1 MGMFRY
7 AVRRG
12 ASASL
17 RQFRVPAR
25 RVPFRARMPRKP
37 SSRCNRACPRRS
49 FSRRDA
55 TAPRQTEKWRTQM
68 RYDFSSV
75 DETESY
81 ITVPPGLYSCKITEV
96 RPGFARDG
104 SERWTFRLEVLDGE
118 YAGRMAAWDSLTW
131 SDRGVLR
138 VKMVLRAFG
147 FDVSGELDIAPGDLY
162 DVRVIAPSIT
172 SARTA

>member
-1 MGMFRY
+1 MH
-7 AVRRG
+7 
-12 ASASL
+12 
-17 RQFRVPAR
+17 
-25 RVPFRARMPRKP
+25 
-37 SSRCNRACPRRS
+37 
-49 FSRRDA
+49 
-55 TAPRQTEKWRTQM
+55 
-68 RYDFSSV
+68 YDFSRV

-138 VKMVLRAFG
+138 VKMVLGAFG

-162 DVRVIAPSIT
+162 DVRVKVQESNCDWRIIDDSQQSLTIRSEYEEGDEYRTPPT
-172 SARTA
+172 SGPDWIDELFGASTGNAQGNP